1 MIRETDNLNTAWDYA
16 VSNANLAILE
26 PLAEASFYFHRAM
39 NRYAEGAA
47 LLDDAVAAAAG
58 RDARIHGRICAFAG
72 VLHMSCSHYE
82 RARTLLVEGIPEL
95 AAHDR
100 HLLRVAHDAL
110 GGTAY
115 AQGDYDAARASFET
129 ALDIAYYIN
138 DQRGPAYAL
147 FRLGDIQAVLGDYD
161 GASALLTEGL
171 SLGGD
176 AASPHDRVRY
186 LNLLASLSAKSGD
199 YDAAHSQAEEA
210 LSAATMIGSRVQRG
224 VALATLGRA
233 AYGRKAYR
241 ESRDFLRRSIAQA
254 EEIGNRWGKA
264 FAQAY
269 LARTCWQL
277 NELAAA
283 RFHLEQAQTVANDI
297 QSAWL
302 MALIQR
308 LRALPNV
315 ERGSSPIPALGIALH
330 LARSIKAIPLAL
342 ESLAA
347 MASCLL
353 DAGEHEAA
361 AQFAQ
366 VTAHDPTAEADA
378 REIAL
383 QVLSALPDFEFDILT
398 RDQALD
404 RAVSLSGRFHPHIA

>member
-1 MIRETDNLNTAWDYA
+1 
-16 VSNANLAILE
+16 
-26 PLAEASFYFHRAM
+26 
-39 NRYAEGAA
+39 
-47 LLDDAVAAAAG
+47 
-58 RDARIHGRICAFAG
+58 
-72 VLHMSCSHYE
+72 
-82 RARTLLVEGIPEL
+82 
-95 AAHDR
+95 
-100 HLLRVAHDAL
+100 
-110 GGTAY
+110 
-115 AQGDYDAARASFET
+115 
-129 ALDIAYYIN
+129 
-138 DQRGPAYAL
+138 
-147 FRLGDIQAVLGDYD
+147 
-161 GASALLTEGL
+161 LLTEGL